1 MTDRQT
7 DRQTHIWI
15 KQGRQQKGDA
25 ARTDISRNRAVSKKV
40 TQHGQGRQ
48 QKRERRRERLR
59 KTERNFRVFRYR
71 VNMGK
76 YRYIW
81 VKNIFHYILGV
92 TTNI

>member
-48 QKRERRRERLR
+48 QKREREGARMRENV
-59 KTERNFRVFRYR
+59 RNFRVFRLHLVPPVY
-71 VNMGK
+71 
-76 YRYIW
+76 
-81 VKNIFHYILGV
+81 LS
-92 TTNI
+92 

>member
-40 TQHGQGRQ
+40 TQYGQGI
-48 QKRERRRERLR
+48 
-59 KTERNFRVFRYR
+59 
-71 VNMGK
+71 G
-76 YRYIW
+76 
-81 VKNIFHYILGV
+81 VKCEMS
-92 TTNI
+92 